1 MSIRREDEKCRTR
14 GGGCRQVAYCDP
26 DSCYNRSKKTLA
38 LRLQLSAR
46 NAAHPLLALFHAPPL
61 SAAERRALQGQ
72 LARLDAYC
80 TKADGQCR
88 SVHYCHRTRQ
98 GCESRS
104 ETARAARSKLAAPQ
118 GERGRP
124 RPASAAASSSREV
137 RRRPAAASASS
148 SSREARRR
156 PAAAPSSSD
165 RVRQP
170 GPPRQVDAP
179 AGTGPR
185 QQRGLSRMEPGQGS
199 SASDARQE
207 SLEDLRA
214 RAERLIAG
222 EGTSSG
228 SEGEGSSSGSRGE
241 GSSSGSRGEGS
252 SSGSRGEGSS
262 SGSRGEGSSSAQAS
276 ADRPPGIYRLRGP
289 MGDDIAYRRARD
301 YLDESLRRVHT
312 SPREMNA
319 AHTYVKLCADLAL
332 VPCRAE
338 RCEKDPYDQEEFSRE
353 ELEDNCVAY
362 RRRGAHDTCMRP
374 SNWVQS
380 IISHPRHH
388 AIDPMTREL
397 HCGG

>member
-88 SVHYCHRTRQ
+88 SVQYCHRTRQ

-104 ETARAARSKLAAPQ
+104 ETARAARVKLAISEH
-118 GERGRP
+118 GLF
-124 RPASAAASSSREV
+124 
-137 RRRPAAASASS
+137 
-148 SSREARRR
+148 
-156 PAAAPSSSD
+156 APSSSD

-241 GSSSGSRGEGS
+241 GSSSGSRGSVGARRRLARS
-252 SSGSRGEGSS
+252 WSP
-262 SGSRGEGSSSAQAS
+262 
-276 ADRPPGIYRLRGP
+276 DIYRNRAKWWSS
-289 MGDDIAYRRARD
+289 DDIAYQKARD
-301 YLDESLRRVHT
+301 YLDDYLRRVHM
-312 SPREMNA
+312 SPQDVRD
-319 AHTYVKLCADLAL
+319 AHENVLRCARDTLI
-332 VPCRAE
+332 PCRAE
-338 RCEKDPYDQEEFSRE
+338 RCEIDPYDRAPFSRE

-362 RRRGAHDTCMRP
+362 RRSGDRDTCMRP
-374 SNWVQS
+374 SNWMQS
-380 IISHPRHH
+380 IISHDRHH
-388 AIDPMTREL
+388 AIDPWTRKV
-397 HCGG
+397 HCETAIP